1 MEDSQ
6 FLTRAGGW
14 FAASGIQEPG
24 GGVARYYRSDAER
37 NQAVSTEITGYAA
50 STFVYL
56 HAVTGEARYLDRAVA
71 AARFLARTAWRADL
85 RAVPF
90 ELEPGPEGLLA
101 YFFDCGIVA
110 RGLLAVYRETREEEF
125 LGAARVVGEAMARDF
140 TAEDG
145 EMHPI
150 LKLPENR
157 PVARDER
164 WSRSPGCY
172 QLKSAMAWNDL
183 AEATGEARYGALY
196 ERALARALGA
206 EAAFLPGHADRAKVM
221 DRLHA
226 YCYFLEGL
234 WPRAGEARCAAVIRG
249 GMDKVA
255 RYWREIAPQF
265 ERSDVV
271 AQLLRLRIYADAVG
285 VAPLDRAAAG
295 QEADRLAFYQVASGD
310 ARTDGG
316 FSFGRKGGVPL
327 PYVNPVSTAFAL
339 QALTLWRQ
347 ALAGGGQAHRHLLI

>member
-1 MEDSQ
+1 LEDSQ
-6 FLTRAGGW
+6 FLTRVGGW
-14 FAASGIQEPG
+14 FAASGIQEAS
-24 GGVARYYRSDAER
+24 GGVARYYRSDVER
-37 NQAVSTEITGYAA
+37 NLAVSTEITGYAA

-71 AARFLARTAWRADL
+71 AARFLSCTAWRTDL
-85 RAVPF
+85 RTMPF

-125 LGAARVVGEAMARDF
+125 LEAARMVGDAMARDF

-150 LKLPENR
+150 LRLPEKR
-157 PVARDER
+157 PVTRDER

-172 QLKSAMAWNDL
+172 QLKSAMAWYEL
-183 AEATGEARYGALY
+183 AEATGEARYSALY
-196 ERALARALGA
+196 DRALERALAT
-206 EAAFLPGHADRAKVM
+206 EDAFLPGHPDRAKVM

-226 YCYFLEGL
+226 YCYFLEGML
-234 WPRAGEARCAAVIRG
+234 PRAGEARCAAAIRLG
-249 GMDKVA
+249 LDKVA
-255 RYWREIAPQF
+255 HYLREIGPEF

-271 AQLLRLRIYADAVG
+271 AQLLRMRIYAG
-285 VAPLDRAAAG
+285 EAAG
-295 QEADRLAFYQVASGD
+295 QETARLASYQVASED

-316 FSFGRKGGVPL
+316 FWFGKKGGVPL
-327 PYVNPVSTAFAL
+327 PYVNPVSTGFAL
-339 QALTLWRQ
+339 QALTT
-347 ALAGGGQAHRHLLI
+347 GGQAHRHLLI